1 MPLPVTLVLLSF
13 ERQVMGLIS
22 LPVGE
27 GIAQAGRMIML
38 TLILLSTSL
47 ILVAAVDVPFQIW
60 DHNRKLRMTKQ
71 EVKDEMK
78 ETDGNPE
85 VKGRLRQRQ
94 REIADRRMLADVPKA
109 DVVITNPTHFSVAL
123 QYDQEG
129 TSAPRVVAKGA
140 DLMAMQIRYIA
151 RANDVVIYEEPPL
164 ARALFASTKVGDE
177 IPGNLFLAV
186 ARVLA
191 YVFHLRK
198 ANATDYVPRPQSIDL
213 PEEYADIMSKEL
225 NDGD

>member
-1 MPLPVTLVLLSF
+1 M
-13 ERQVMGLIS
+13 
-22 LPVGE
+22 
-27 GIAQAGRMIML
+27 
-38 TLILLSTSL
+38 
-47 ILVAAVDVPFQIW
+47 PFQIW